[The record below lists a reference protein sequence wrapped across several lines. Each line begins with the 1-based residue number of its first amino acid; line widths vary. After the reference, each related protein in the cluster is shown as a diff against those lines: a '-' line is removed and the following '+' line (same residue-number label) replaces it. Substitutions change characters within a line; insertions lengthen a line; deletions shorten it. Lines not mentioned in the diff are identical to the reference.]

1 MRKILIAILLCWS
14 ASLYAAED
22 KKEYNASFSKDGV
35 EEVVIVNSY
44 GDVEI
49 SQAAD
54 SLCTVSAVV
63 TVEAKSP
70 EKVAEVLA
78 SVSITESVSGASRT
92 FATGFGKDLG
102 VKKAFAGV
110 KVNSAYSIQV
120 PRGMKVRVVN
130 SAGNVI
136 VGNFEGQLNADID
149 NGDFHAGTL
158 RGKDFYIKQSG
169 GTCEIAAVDVLDGE
183 WRNCHVLIGDGDDI
197 RLDLSSCDGD
207 IASAGK
213 LNVRSSGGKM
223 QIGDVERLLGS
234 SSFTKYEVQDLADLL
249 DMDMKMGELNIR
261 NIRPLFSEIRLKSSF
276 TKVGLSFMDK
286 ASYVLEIKRN
296 KSLKLDLP
304 EGLVLEDA
312 PASERNVRI
321 GIATVGN
328 PEQAGKVTLELSNGS
343 FFLQ

>member
-1 MRKILIAILLCWS
+1 MFTLFNKICFCFPKALIL
-14 ASLYAAED
+14 
-22 KKEYNASFSKDGV
+22 
-35 EEVVIVNSY
+35 
-44 GDVEI
+44 
-49 SQAAD
+49 
-54 SLCTVSAVV
+54 
-63 TVEAKSP
+63 
-70 EKVAEVLA
+70 
-78 SVSITESVSGASRT
+78 
-92 FATGFGKDLG
+92 
-102 VKKAFAGV
+102 
-110 KVNSAYSIQV
+110 
-120 PRGMKVRVVN
+120 
-130 SAGNVI
+130 
-136 VGNFEGQLNADID
+136 
-149 NGDFHAGTL
+149 H
-158 RGKDFYIKQSG
+158 DFYIKQSG

-276 TKVGLSFMDK
+276 TKIGLSFMDK

-321 GIATVGN
+321 GTATVGN

>member
-130 SAGNVI
+130 SAGNVT
-136 VGNFEGQLNADID
+136 VGNFEGHDWRWGRHSLRPQFLRWRHSLCRQIECPFLRWQNA
-149 NGDFHAGTL
+149 NRRRGTL
-158 RGKDFYIKQSG
+158 ARQLLLHQIRG
-169 GTCEIAAVDVLDGE
+169 A
-183 WRNCHVLIGDGDDI
+183 
-197 RLDLSSCDGD
+197 
-207 IASAGK
+207 
-213 LNVRSSGGKM
+213 
-223 QIGDVERLLGS
+223 
-234 SSFTKYEVQDLADLL
+234 
-249 DMDMKMGELNIR
+249 
-261 NIRPLFSEIRLKSSF
+261 RPC
-276 TKVGLSFMDK
+276 
-286 ASYVLEIKRN
+286 
-296 KSLKLDLP
+296 
-304 EGLVLEDA
+304 
-312 PASERNVRI
+312 
-321 GIATVGN
+321 
-328 PEQAGKVTLELSNGS
+328 
-343 FFLQ
+343 